1 MTRCR
6 PPLPA
11 HISQHGS
18 HTPSQDNTGY
28 DIKQLFIGSEG
39 TLGVITD
46 VSLLL
51 PQTPVSVNM
60 ALFGCDSFEDVIQCY
75 RYSGSFSD

>member
-1 MTRCR
+1 MTRRR
-6 PPLPA
+6 PPGPHLTTRL
-11 HISQHGS
+11 
-18 HTPSQDNTGY
+18 TPSPQDNTGY

-75 RYSGSFSD
+75 RYSGSFSY